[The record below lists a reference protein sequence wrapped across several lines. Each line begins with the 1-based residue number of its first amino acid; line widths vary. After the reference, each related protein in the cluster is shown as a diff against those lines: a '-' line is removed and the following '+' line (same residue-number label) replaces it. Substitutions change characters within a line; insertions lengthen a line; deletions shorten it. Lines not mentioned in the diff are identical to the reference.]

1 MSYLVVIPARYGSS
15 RLPGKPLADING
27 RPMIE
32 HVYRAASKSSAS
44 RVIVATDDTRVA
56 EAVTSF
62 GGEVIM
68 TRDDHVSGTDR
79 LQEVATQLNLGEDE
93 IVVNVQ
99 GDEPLIPAQVIDQV
113 AQNLAANTSASVATL
128 CEPLASYRDFRDP
141 NIVKAVADQTGMAL
155 YFSRAPIPWPRD
167 DAQVLTDQPLP
178 SDFAA
183 RRHIGLYAYRV
194 SLLNRFVHWAPAALE
209 QIESL
214 EQLRVLA
221 YGERIHLAE
230 ACRAVPGGVDTQADL
245 DRVREQLT
253 CSEQLAPKE

>member
-1 MSYLVVIPARYGSS
+1 MSYLVVIPARFGSS
-15 RLPGKPLADING
+15 RLPGKPLADIAG

-44 RVIVATDDTRVA
+44 RVLVATDDARVA
-56 EAVTSF
+56 EAVESF
-62 GGEVIM
+62 GGEVVM
-68 TRDDHVSGTDR
+68 TRGDHVSGTDR
-79 LQEVATQLNLGEDE
+79 LQEVAAKLNLADDE

-99 GDEPLIPAQVIDQV
+99 GDEPLIPAEVIDQV
-113 AQNLAANTSASVATL
+113 AHNLAANPTASVATL

-141 NIVKAVADQTGMAL
+141 NIVKAVADQDGLAL
-155 YFSRAPIPWPRD
+155 YFSRAPVPWPRD
-167 DAQVLTDQPLP
+167 DAEVLTDQPLP
-178 SDFAA
+178 TDFAA

-194 SLLNRFVHWAPAALE
+194 SLLNRFVNWSPATLE

-245 DRVREQLT
+245 DRVR
-253 CSEQLAPKE
+253 ARIAGKE